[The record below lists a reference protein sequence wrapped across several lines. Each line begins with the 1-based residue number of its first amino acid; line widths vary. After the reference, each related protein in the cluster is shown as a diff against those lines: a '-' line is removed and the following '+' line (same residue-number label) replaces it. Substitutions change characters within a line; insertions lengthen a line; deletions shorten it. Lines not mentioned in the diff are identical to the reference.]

1 MTHNL
6 YDAHRQWCTR
16 PPDERF
22 ADLDSL
28 LAYTSRLKAS
38 SQERVTELVDLHIDV
53 TDRLGLALNGTEEPA
68 LLTNWSFN
76 QLCTAIGAPAK
87 YLRSLPPRVVI
98 ECMRWGL
105 GEKDVGAKLLY
116 RNGGG
121 DKTVAAFTGPNYG
134 RIWDADVV
142 AALQDAVAGTGW
154 HVPSA
159 RTNGLSENAGLY
171 ASDRD
176 MFAFFV
182 NDENPIEVGN
192 ARLGRGF
199 FCWNSETGSCTF
211 GLTTFLYNYVC
222 GNHIV
227 WGAEEV
233 RELKIVH
240 RSKALDRFRTEA
252 LPALNRF
259 VENRLAADTIAD
271 TIRRVSQVRVGD
283 EFEQVAEWFKDRPF
297 TGPEV
302 SAAWHA
308 GRDEDEDVS
317 NLWGMVQGFTAHAR
331 NLDFA
336 NHRVDL
342 ERRAG
347 QLLVPAH

>member
-1 MTHNL
+1 MSQNL
-6 YDAHRQWCTR
+6 HDAHRQWCSR

-28 LAYTSRLKAS
+28 LAHTSKLKTSAH
-38 SQERVTELVDLHIDV
+38 ERVAELVDLHIDV
-53 TDRLGLALNGTEEPA
+53 TDRLGLVLNGSEEPA

-105 GEKDVGAKLLY
+105 GEKDIEAKLLY

-154 HVPSA
+154 HVPPA
-159 RTNGLSENAGLY
+159 RSNGQSENAGLY

-192 ARLGRGF
+192 AKLGRGF

-227 WGAEEV
+227 WGADEI
-233 RELKIVH
+233 REIKIIH
-240 RSKALDRFRTEA
+240 RSKAIDRFRTKA

-259 VENRLAADTIAD
+259 VENRLAAESIA
-271 TIRRVSQVRVGD
+271 
-283 EFEQVAEWFKDRPF
+283 EQVNRAARLRIGDDFEHVSEWFKQKPF
-297 TGPEV
+297 TTAEI
-302 SAAWHA
+302 SAAWQV
-308 GRDEDEDVS
+308 GLDEGEDVS
-317 NLWGMVQGFTAHAR
+317 TLWGMLQGFTAQAR
-331 NLDFA
+331 SLTFTNA
-336 NHRVDL
+336 RVDL

-347 QLLVPAH
+347 QALLLA

>member
-28 LAYTSRLKAS
+28 REYTSRLKAAS
-38 SQERVTELVDLHIDV
+38 HERVTELIDLHIDV

-154 HVPSA
+154 HVPPA

-176 MFAFFV
+176 MFVFFV

-192 ARLGRGF
+192 AKLGRGF

-222 GNHIV
+222 GNH
-227 WGAEEV
+227 V
-233 RELKIVH
+233 RHVIEC
-240 RSKALDRFRTEA
+240 
-252 LPALNRF
+252 
-259 VENRLAADTIAD
+259 
-271 TIRRVSQVRVGD
+271 
-283 EFEQVAEWFKDRPF
+283 
-297 TGPEV
+297 
-302 SAAWHA
+302 
-308 GRDEDEDVS
+308 
-317 NLWGMVQGFTAHAR
+317 
-331 NLDFA
+331 
-336 NHRVDL
+336 
-342 ERRAG
+342 
-347 QLLVPAH
+347 

>member
-1 MTHNL
+1 MSNNL
-6 YDAHRQWCTR
+6 YDAHRQWFTR

-22 ADLDSL
+22 ASLEDL
-28 LAYTSRLKAS
+28 LAYTIKLKAAS
-38 SQERVTELVDLHIDV
+38 SECVRNLCDMHIEV
-53 TDRLGLALNGTEEPA
+53 TDQLGIALNGTDALA

-76 QLCTAIGAPAK
+76 QLCTAVGAPAK
-87 YLRSLPPRVVI
+87 YLRSLPPQVVTD
-98 ECMRWGL
+98 CLRFGV
-105 GEKDVGAKLLY
+105 GSKDADVKLL
-116 RNGGG
+116 RRENDDGNS
-121 DKTVAAFTGPNYG
+121 VSAFTGPNYG

-154 HVPSA
+154 HVPPA
-159 RTNGLSENAGLY
+159 RSNGQSENAGLY

-192 ARLGRGF
+192 AKLGRGF

-233 RELKIVH
+233 RELKIIH
-240 RSKALDRFRTEA
+240 RSKALDRFRADALPLLNHFVESPVATDAIVDGVHRASRLNVGDDLEQVLGWFGDKPFTVQEVTEA
-252 LPALNRF
+252 WQ
-259 VENRLAADTIAD
+259 T
-271 TIRRVSQVRVGD
+271 
-283 EFEQVAEWFKDRPF
+283 
-297 TGPEV
+297 
-302 SAAWHA
+302 
-308 GRDEDEDVS
+308 GRDEGEDVS
-317 NLWGMVQGFTAHAR
+317 TLWGMAQGFTARAR
-331 NLDFA
+331 SIVFA
-336 NHRVDL
+336 NSRVDL

-347 QLLVPAH
+347 ALLF